1 MSGEVK
7 KKVLRG
13 VKLTQE
19 ENDLLKREA
28 HQHNMNVSE
37 YIRFLIKKERELF
50 NQKEAGA

>member
-13 VKLTQE
+13 IKLTPE
-19 ENDLLKREA
+19 ENELLKYEA

-37 YIRFLIKKERELF
+37 YIRYLIEKERNYAKGKEL
-50 NQKEAGA
+50 E